1 MYAQG
6 KKNYVNFLRPNR
18 KTPIDILL
26 KPVDNLLKNK
36 ASSGI
41 LLFVAVIAALIWVNL
56 IDAESYHHL
65 WENVI
70 GFSVGSFSIEK
81 SLHYWINDGLMT
93 IFFFT
98 VGLEIKREIMA
109 GDLSS
114 PKKAS
119 LPIAAAI
126 GGMVFPAII
135 YLAFN
140 NGTTSESGW
149 GIPMATDIAFSL
161 GVLSLLGKR
170 VPLALK
176 VFLTALAIVDDLGA
190 VLVIA
195 FFYTENLYINFLE
208 WGGLFFLILVI
219 GNLIGVRKSSF
230 YVLIGACGLWIAFLL
245 SGVHATLAGVLIAAA
260 IPARV
265 KIDERFFLKK
275 LNFLIDKFK
284 HAKRTDSSFVTEEQQ
299 DILEQIKVTRAMA
312 ETPLQKMEHALN
324 PIVAYIILPLFAL
337 SNAGIIINS
346 EIIYSLF
353 SNVSLGIGFGLIL
366 GKTLGIVLLSY
377 ILVKLKVS
385 FLPPNTSWVQMIG
398 IGLMAGIGF
407 TMSIFISELAF
418 TDPIV
423 KEQAK
428 MAILVA
434 SIISGLAGYI
444 VLKFSSR
451 A

>member
-1 MYAQG
+1 M
-6 KKNYVNFLRPNR
+6 NFLEPNQ

-36 ASSGI
+36 ASSGV
-41 LLFVAVIAALIWVNL
+41 LLFLAVIAALVWVNF
-56 IDAESYHHL
+56 IDADSYHHL
-65 WENVI
+65 WENTI
-70 GFSVGSFSIEK
+70 GFTIGSFSIEK

-114 PKKAS
+114 PKKAA

-126 GGMVFPAII
+126 GGMAFPALI

-140 NGTTSESGW
+140 NGTPSESGW
-149 GIPMATDIAFSL
+149 GVPMATDIAFSL

-195 FFYTENLYINFLE
+195 FCYTENLYINYLE
-208 WGGLFFLILVI
+208 WGGLFFALLVI
-219 GNLIGVRKSSF
+219 GNLIGIRKSGF
-230 YVLIGACGLWIAFLL
+230 YIIIGTCGLWIAFLL

-265 KIDERFFLKK
+265 KIDEGFFLKK
-275 LNFLIDKFK
+275 LHFLIDKFK

-299 DILEQIKVTRAMA
+299 DILEQIKNTRAMA
-312 ETPLQKMEHALN
+312 ETPLQKMEFALN
-324 PIVAYIILPLFAL
+324 PIVAYLILPIFAL
-337 SNAGIIINS
+337 SNAGLEINAD
-346 EIIYSLF
+346 ILGSLF
-353 SNVSLGIGFGLIL
+353 SEVSLGIGMGLIL
-366 GKTLGIVLLSY
+366 GKTIGIVLLSY
-377 ILVKLKVS
+377 LLVKLKVA
-385 FLPPNTSWVQMIG
+385 FLPPNTSWLQMIG

-407 TMSIFISELAF
+407 TMSIFIAELAF
-418 TDPIV
+418 EDALL

-434 SIISGLAGYI
+434 SLLSGLSGYL
-444 VLKFSSR
+444 VLRFSGNGKKKG
-451 A
+451 

>member
-1 MYAQG
+1 M
-6 KKNYVNFLRPNR
+6 NFLRPNR

-36 ASSGI
+36 ASAGI
-41 LLFVAVIAALIWVNL
+41 LLFIAVIAALVWVNL

-65 WENVI
+65 WENMI

-114 PKKAS
+114 PKRAA
-119 LPIAAAI
+119 LPIAAAL
-126 GGMVFPAII
+126 GGMVFPALV

-140 NGTTSESGW
+140 NGTAAESGW
-149 GIPMATDIAFSL
+149 GVPMATDIAFSL

-208 WGGLFFLILVI
+208 WGGLFFALLII
-219 GNLIGVRKSSF
+219 GNLIGIRKSGF
-230 YVLIGACGLWIAFLL
+230 YIIIGTCGLWIAFLL

-299 DILEQIKVTRAMA
+299 DVLEQIKQTRAMA

-324 PIVAYIILPLFAL
+324 PIVTYLILPLFAL
-337 SNAGIIINS
+337 SNAGLVINA
-346 EIIYSLF
+346 EIIGSLF
-353 SNVSLGIGFGLIL
+353 SPISLGIGLGLIL
-366 GKTLGIVLLSY
+366 GKTIGIVVLSY

-385 FLPPNTSWVQMIG
+385 ILPPNTTWVQMIG

-418 TDPIV
+418 TNELM

-434 SIISGLAGYI
+434 SLIAGLGGYLI
-444 VLKFSSR
+444 LRFSTKK
-451 A
+451 

>member
-1 MYAQG
+1 M
-6 KKNYVNFLRPNR
+6 NFLKPNR
-18 KTPIDILL
+18 RSPIDILL

-41 LLFVAVIAALIWVNL
+41 LLFLAVVVALVWVNFF
-56 IDAESYHHL
+56 DAESYHHL
-65 WENVI
+65 WEKVI

-98 VGLEIKREIMA
+98 VGLEIKREIMD

-114 PKKAS
+114 PKKAA
-119 LPIAAAI
+119 LPIAAAV
-126 GGMVFPAII
+126 GGMVFPALI
-135 YLAFN
+135 YLFFN
-140 NGTTSESGW
+140 NGTPGESGW
-149 GIPMATDIAFSL
+149 GVPMATDIAFSL

-208 WGGLFFLILVI
+208 WGGLFFAILVI
-219 GNLIGVRKSSF
+219 GNLIGIRKSSF
-230 YVLIGACGLWIAFLL
+230 YVIIGACGLWIAFLL

-265 KIDERFFLKK
+265 KINEALFLKK
-275 LNFLIDKFK
+275 LQFLIDKFK
-284 HAKRTDSSFVTEEQQ
+284 NAERTNSTFVTEEQQ
-299 DILEQIKVTRAMA
+299 DIIEQMKETRAMA
-312 ETPLQKMEHALN
+312 ETPLQKMEYALN
-324 PIVAYIILPLFAL
+324 PIVAYLILPLFAL
-337 SNAGIIINS
+337 SNAGLIINQ
-346 EIIYSLF
+346 EILGSLF
-353 SNVSLGIGFGLIL
+353 SNVSLGIALGLIL
-366 GKTLGIVLLSY
+366 GKTLGIVLLSL
-377 ILVKLKVS
+377 ILVKLKIS
-385 FLPPNTSWVQMIG
+385 ILPPNTTWTQMIG

-418 TDPIV
+418 TDALM

-434 SIISGLAGYI
+434 SLISGIGGYL
-444 VLKFSSR
+444 VLKFSTNKVE
-451 A
+451 

>member
-1 MYAQG
+1 M
-6 KKNYVNFLRPNR
+6 NFLKPNR
-18 KTPIDILL
+18 RSPIDILL

-41 LLFVAVIAALIWVNL
+41 LLFLAVIIALIWVNF
-56 IDAESYHHL
+56 IDAEGYHHL

-114 PKKAS
+114 PKKAA

-135 YLAFN
+135 YLFFN
-140 NGTTSESGW
+140 NGTAGESGW
-149 GIPMATDIAFSL
+149 GVPMATDIAFSL

-208 WGGLFFLILVI
+208 WGGLFFAILVI
-219 GNLIGVRKSSF
+219 GNLIGIRKSGF
-230 YVLIGACGLWIAFLL
+230 YVIIGACGLWIAFLL

-265 KIDERFFLKK
+265 KIDEGLFLKK
-275 LNFLIDKFK
+275 LQFLIDKFK
-284 HAKRTDSSFVTEEQQ
+284 HAKRTDSTFVTEEQQ
-299 DILEQIKVTRAMA
+299 DILEQMKETRAMA

-324 PIVAYIILPLFAL
+324 PIVAYLILPLFAL
-337 SNAGIIINS
+337 SNAGLIINQ
-346 EIIYSLF
+346 EIIGSLF
-353 SNVSLGIGFGLIL
+353 SNVSLGIALGLIL
-366 GKTLGIVLLSY
+366 GKTIGIVFLSY
-377 ILVKLKVS
+377 LLVKLKVLI
-385 FLPPNTSWVQMIG
+385 LPPNTTWTQMIG

-418 TDPIV
+418 TDALM

-434 SIISGLAGYI
+434 SLIAGFGGYL
-444 VLKFSSR
+444 VLRFS
-451 A
+451 AHDIK